1 MNRRDWLEETDRQ
14 HIELMIGRS
23 LAALAPQCAKRT
35 SLYIEELEPH

>member
-23 LAALAPQCAKRT
+23 LAALAPQCRSVHLCT
-35 SLYIEELEPH
+35 LRN